1 MLQKYAIE
9 ICGTAYFV
17 RKHILQLILADKI
30 FLYRM
35 TREGN
40 MLQNQAYA
48 AYANNKINTA
58 SPAELTLMLY
68 EGAIKFCNIA
78 QMAIEKGDVEKAHNN
93 IKKTEN
99 IIEEF
104 QATLNHKY
112 KVAEDFDN
120 VYKYLKQQLLMANL
134 KKDPE
139 ILDEVLTHLRTM
151 RDTWKE
157 VMKLTANGSKVSVS

>member
-1 MLQKYAIE
+1 
-9 ICGTAYFV
+9 
-17 RKHILQLILADKI
+17 
-30 FLYRM
+30 M
-35 TREGN
+35 TNG
-40 MLQNQAYA
+40 YA
-48 AYANNKINTA
+48 AYANSKIMTA

-78 QMAIEKGDVEKAHNN
+78 IAAIEKKDIEKAYIN
-93 IKKTEN
+93 IRKVQR

-104 QATLNHKY
+104 QVTLDHKY

-120 VYKYLKQQLLMANL
+120 VYRYLKDRLHEANM

-139 ILDEVLTHLRTM
+139 ILEEVLTHLRTM

-157 VMKLTANGSKVSVS
+157 VMRLTANGTNVQVS